1 MVKTIE
7 IEGKSITFK
16 ASAFSPIQYNAIFPG
31 HDFMKDMSVLETAA
45 ESMEKDENGD
55 AVISVSTLPMEVYEY
70 FVKIAY
76 LFAYQGLAPTPRPT
90 QEQIEFREKYPDP
103 WEWIDTFDTFSI
115 YQILPEIMELW
126 NINEKQAAKA
136 KKINPIPP
144 GK

>member
-7 IEGKSITFK
+7 IEGKLIAFK

-31 HDFMKDMSVLETAA
+31 HDFMKDMSMLETAE

-55 AVISVSTLPMEVYEY
+55 TVISVSTLPMEVYEY

-76 LFAYQGLAPTPRPT
+76 LFAYQGLAPTPRLT

-136 KKINPIPP
+136 KKSNPIPP
-144 GK
+144 EK

>member
-7 IEGKSITFK
+7 IEGKLIVFK
-16 ASAFSPIQYNAIFPG
+16 ASAFSPIQYNTIFPG

-55 AVISVSTLPMEVYEY
+55 TVISVSTLPMEVYEY

-76 LFAYQGLAPTPRPT
+76 LFAYQGLAPTPRMT

-115 YQILPEIMELW
+115 YQILPEIMEIW

-136 KKINPIPP
+136 KKRNPIPP
-144 GK
+144 EK

>member
-7 IEGKSITFK
+7 IEGKTITFK
-16 ASAFSPIQYNAIFPG
+16 ASAFSPIQYNTIFPG
-31 HDFMKDMSVLETAA
+31 HDFMKDMSVLETAT
-45 ESMEKDENGD
+45 ENMEKDENGD
-55 AVISVSTLPMEVYEY
+55 TVISVSTLPMEVYEY

-115 YQILPEIMELW
+115 YQILPKIMELW

-136 KKINPIPP
+136 KKSNPIPP

>member
-7 IEGKSITFK
+7 IEGKLIVFK
-16 ASAFSPIQYNAIFPG
+16 ASAFSPIQYNTIFPG

-55 AVISVSTLPMEVYEY
+55 TVISVSTLPMEVYEY

-76 LFAYQGLAPTPRPT
+76 LFAYQGLAPTPRVT

-115 YQILPEIMELW
+115 YQILPEIMEIW

-136 KKINPIPP
+136 KKRNPIPP
-144 GK
+144 EK